1 MAAVSGNPAD
11 VTAVVLVEGPSDAA
25 ALRVVLA
32 AGSGRGLGAQGVQVV
47 SMGGVTNIGH
57 HLRRL
62 GSTGRRVTVAGLC
75 DAAGDRFFRRAL
87 GNEGYAATT
96 RGEMA
101 GQGFFVCDPDL
112 EGELLTA
119 LGVETVERVLKREGE
134 RELFTRFQQQPA
146 QRRHP
151 TLAQM
156 HRFAGTRSGQ
166 KVRLAAAMAQAL
178 EPDDV
183 PRPLHNL
190 LQFVSPAD

>member
-1 MAAVSGNPAD
+1 M
-11 VTAVVLVEGPSDAA
+11 
-25 ALRVVLA
+25 
-32 AGSGRGLGAQGVQVV
+32 
-47 SMGGVTNIGH
+47 
-57 HLRRL
+57 
-62 GSTGRRVTVAGLC
+62 GRRVTVAGLC
-75 DAAGDRFFRRAL
+75 DAAEERFFRRAR

-112 EGELLTA
+112 EGERLTA
-119 LGVETVERVLKREGE
+119 LGVETVERVLRREGE

-156 HRFAGTRSGQ
+156 HRFTGTRSGR

-183 PRPLHNL
+183 PRPQVPTLPRTARRFL
-190 LQFVSPAD
+190 TGSPAVGRRRKSGKQRRADRRREGLVTQHADVQAV